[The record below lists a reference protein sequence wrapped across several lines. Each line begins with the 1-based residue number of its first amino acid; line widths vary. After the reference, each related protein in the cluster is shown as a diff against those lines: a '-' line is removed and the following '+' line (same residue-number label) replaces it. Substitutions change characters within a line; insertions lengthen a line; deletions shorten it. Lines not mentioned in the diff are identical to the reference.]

1 MNQYI
6 IYGVGFLAQ
15 LLFSGRLIIQWIA
28 SERAKK
34 VLSPTIFWKLSMI
47 ASFMLCL
54 YGWLRHDFAIIVGQL
69 ISYYIYI
76 WNLRSKGAWYKFNTI
91 FRILFLYIPPV
102 AIAFLLMDWRDT
114 TAHLFEQK
122 HIPLWLIL
130 FGTLG
135 QFTFTL
141 RFIYQWLYSRRLG
154 ESILPKTFWIISLS
168 GSLLIIAYALIRR
181 DPVLILGQSTGV
193 IVYVRN
199 LMIGWKATKNAVQ

>member
-1 MNQYI
+1 MNQYL

-76 WNLRSKGAWYKFNTI
+76 WNLRSKGAWDKFNTI

-102 AIAFLLMDWRDT
+102 AVAFLLMDWRDT
-114 TAHLFEQK
+114 IAHLFEQK